1 MHAHEEWLSLKEAA
15 TLLGVHPSTVRLW
28 SDKGLLPV
36 HRTQGGHRRYRRS
49 EVLLWSATRHVDPP
63 PDAAGLIQLAMRN
76 IRFQISEGRLEG
88 EGWYQRLDEAAR
100 AQYRQSAHTLFQ
112 GLLHYLSSQ
121 GEEAVSEAHSIG
133 YEYASR
139 AHRFGLSSLEATQAF
154 LFFRDLL
161 LKSVIQA
168 YQEANVSSG
177 QAWGEVLTRL
187 HAFTDSILLQMLE
200 THQAME
206 KASKV

>member
-15 TLLGVHPSTVRLW
+15 ALLGVHPSTVRLW

-36 HRTQGGHRRYRRS
+36 HRTQGGHRRYKRS
-49 EVLLWSATRHVDPP
+49 EVLLWIEARRLDPP
-63 PDAAGLIQLAMRN
+63 PDAADLIQLAMRN
-76 IRFQISEGRLEG
+76 IRFQISEGRLEN

-100 AQYRQSAHTLFQ
+100 LQYRQSAHTLFQ
-112 GLLHYLSSQ
+112 GLLHSLSSN
-121 GEEAVSEAHSIG
+121 GEEALLEAHSIG

-139 AHRFGLSSLEATQAF
+139 AHRFGLSSLEATRAF

-168 YQEANVSSG
+168 YQEAHVSSG

-187 HAFTDSILLQMLE
+187 HVFTDSILLQMLE
-200 THQAME
+200 IHQAME
-206 KASKV
+206 KANKT